1 MSISKEEVI
10 YVAKL
15 AALEL
20 KDDEV
25 SKTIKELNEILGTI
39 DDLQSISTLGVEPT
53 SHVHGSVNAFRD
65 DIIQDSLSNEQIAK
79 IAPDFENGFFKV
91 PKIIT

>member
-1 MSISKEEVI
+1 VSLTEKEVI
-10 YVAKL
+10 HVAKL

-20 KDDEV
+20 KEEEV
-25 SKTIKELNEILGTI
+25 SKTIKELNEILSTI
-39 DDLQSISTLGVEPT
+39 DDLQSISTVGVEPT

-65 DIIQDSLSNEQIAK
+65 DIIQDSLTSEQIAE

-91 PKIIT
+91 PKIIA

>member
-1 MSISKEEVI
+1 MSLTEKEVI
-10 YVAKL
+10 HVAKL

-20 KDDEV
+20 KEEEV
-25 SKTIKELNEILGTI
+25 SKTIKELNEILSTI
-39 DDLQSISTLGVEPT
+39 DDLQSISTVGVEPT

-65 DIIQDSLSNEQIAK
+65 DIIQDSLTSEQIAE

-91 PKIIT
+91 PKIIA

>member
-1 MSISKEEVI
+1 MSISEKEVI

-15 AALEL
+15 AALQL
-20 KDDEV
+20 KDEEV
-25 SKTIKELNEILGTI
+25 AKTIKELNEILGTI
-39 DDLQSISTLGVEPT
+39 DDLQSISTAGVEPT

-65 DIIQDSLSNEQIAK
+65 DIIQDSFTNEQVAE

-91 PKIIT
+91 PKIIA

>member
-15 AALEL
+15 AAIEL

-25 SKTIKELNEILGTI
+25 SKTIRELNEILGTI

-79 IAPDFENGFFKV
+79 FAPDFENGFFKV
-91 PKIIT
+91 PKIIA

>member
-1 MSISKEEVI
+1 MSISEKEVI

-15 AALEL
+15 AALQL
-20 KDDEV
+20 KDEEV
-25 SKTIKELNEILGTI
+25 AKTIKELNEILCTI
-39 DDLQSISTLGVEPT
+39 DDLQSISTAGVEPT

-65 DIIQDSLSNEQIAK
+65 DIIQDSFTNEQVAE

-91 PKIIT
+91 PKIIA

>member
-1 MSISKEEVI
+1 MSLSEKEVL

-15 AALEL
+15 AAIEL
-20 KDDEV
+20 KEEEV
-25 SKTIKELNEILGTI
+25 SKTIKELNEILSTI
-39 DDLQSISTLGVEPT
+39 DDLQSISTVGVEPT

-65 DIIQDSLSNEQIAK
+65 DIIQDSLTQEQIAQ

-91 PKIIT
+91 PKIIA

>member
-1 MSISKEEVI
+1 VSISKEEVI